1 MADRKLPYKKGD
13 LVWYNT
19 VAYEI
24 IAAEWAF
31 DDGPR
36 YTLQGIKNPTTR
48 VVASPVCVGWGCRTK
63 AEVALRPRMSDFSP
77 K

>member
-1 MADRKLPYKKGD
+1 MGKRKDYKKGD
-13 LVWYNT
+13 LVWYDT

-36 YTLQGIKNPTTR
+36 YTLRGVANPAMR
-48 VVASPVCVGWGCRTK
+48 IVASPVCVGWDCRTK
-63 AEVALRPRMSDFSP
+63 AEVASRPRMSDFI

>member
-1 MADRKLPYKKGD
+1 MKKGD

-24 IAAEWAF
+24 VAAEWTL

-36 YTLQGIKNPTTR
+36 YTLRTLANPATL
-48 VVASPVCVGWGCRTK
+48 VVASPACAGWGCRTE
-63 AEVALRPRMSDFSP
+63 AEVNKAAWSIRYG
-77 K
+77 